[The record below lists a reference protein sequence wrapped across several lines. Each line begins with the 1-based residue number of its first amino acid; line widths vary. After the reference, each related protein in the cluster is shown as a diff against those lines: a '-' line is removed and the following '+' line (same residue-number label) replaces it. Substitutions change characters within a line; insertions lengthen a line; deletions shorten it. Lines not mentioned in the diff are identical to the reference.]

1 MEYFITIIVTSIAA
15 MFAYGSTHVAEE
27 QKQGKYIPLPWETIN
42 NNKVFDKSDIEYTDG
57 DNT

>member
-15 MFAYGSTHVAEE
+15 VFAYGSAHVAEE
-27 QKQGKYIPLPWETIN
+27 QKQGKYIPLPWEKIN
-42 NNKVFDKSDIEYTDG
+42 NNKVFDKSDIKYTDG